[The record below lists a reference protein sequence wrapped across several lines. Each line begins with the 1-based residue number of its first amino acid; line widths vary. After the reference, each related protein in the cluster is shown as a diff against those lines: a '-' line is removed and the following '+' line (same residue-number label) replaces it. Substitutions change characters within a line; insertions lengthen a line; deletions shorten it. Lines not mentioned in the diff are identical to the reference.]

1 MNRRRM
7 LRIAG
12 GVLGVSAL
20 RLRLARARLALR
32 HVLACDVLTAAI
44 PGLITVDQVRN
55 AAAAVQERRQLD
67 PAEARRHEEITREM
81 WASLPLHYGW
91 LREWEWV

>member
-1 MNRRRM
+1 MNQTHETPKPLKITAITPPDAAKILASACGRR
-7 LRIAG
+7 
-12 GVLGVSAL
+12 
-20 RLRLARARLALR
+20 
-32 HVLACDVLTAAI
+32 
-44 PGLITVDQVRN
+44 ITVDQVRN